1 MKFLVLTA
9 ALLLPMAV
17 FAETTKIDELM
28 VEYQQRGVVKTETDP
43 QAEIRR
49 LKNEIIDLRVE
60 RDALQGQVRFLE
72 QESSAKVIKADS
84 VNCVKK
90 NCVSLEDVQ
99 KERIVTH
106 IVYSLSLYRLA
117 EALDKSASKMD
128 VEAHKKAQRVMERA
142 IKDLELLGFDT
153 KDPSNFPTVD
163 ELMRQ
168 LDTQAIGANRR

>member
-9 ALLLPMAV
+9 ALLPMAV
-17 FAETTKIDELM
+17 FAEPTKIDELM

-72 QESSAKVIKADS
+72 QESNAKVVKADS